1 MGLVKSL
8 VVPLDSQ
15 PGSLTGKLE
24 FLAGLTERRRTES

>member
-24 FLAGLTERRRTES
+24 FVAGFGEPRRTES